1 MKFTVSSTTLS
12 SNLQALSRVL
22 NSKNTLPILDSFLFD
37 VSNNK
42 LTITASD
49 GENIMTAHIDL
60 VEGAEGGSFCLFTK
74 TIIDAVKEFAE
85 EPLTFEVT
93 EEEQSAVIKYHNGQN
108 RIPVQPAEEYK
119 DFLNKQTVGIAS
131 TTLTLKAEELSKT
144 INRSVFATAQEDL
157 RPVMNGLFFDLKSDN
172 LTIVASDGHKL
183 VRNENYNVK
192 GHEPAMFILPK
203 KPAMLLKTLL
213 PKDGEVT
220 ITFDE
225 SCATISFGS
234 CVLTCRLIEGRYPNY
249 NSVIPQ
255 NNPNDLTIDR
265 QTLLSALK
273 RVLVFASQ
281 SSYLIRFSLESNK
294 LTLSSEDVD
303 YSTSANEELTC
314 EYFGMPMSIGFK
326 GTSLIEVLGN
336 IESQDVIL
344 KLSDPSRAG
353 IIVPAQQAEND
364 DLLMLIMP
372 MLLND

>member
-60 VEGAEGGSFCLFTK
+60 VEGAEAGSFCLFTK

-93 EEEQSAVIKYHNGQN
+93 EEQQSAVIKYHNGQN
-108 RIPVQPAEEYK
+108 RIPVQPSAEYK

-172 LTIVASDGHKL
+172 LTVVASDGHKL

-213 PKDGEVT
+213 PKDGDVT

-234 CVLTCRLIEGRYPNY
+234 CILTCRLIEGRYPNY

-281 SSYLIRFSLESNK
+281 SSYLIRFNLENNK

-336 IESQDVIL
+336 IESQEVVL

-364 DLLMLIMP
+364 NLLMLIMP